1 MRGHCC
7 GGSEGRSPADDL
19 TWFRVAIALVLAGQG
34 MVFGLGYNNAL
45 SDGHAPPYG
54 SGVYWALHGAL
65 MASALAVVAMLGP
78 ALIRASW
85 QTARAGKIAVDQLF
99 LLTMTGAFLGSLVS
113 TIAGEGA
120 VYYEVVGVVLAIYTV
135 GRKVG
140 ARTRDRAVAEAQ
152 ALRDDFDTAFR
163 IDESGDRQRV
173 QTSSLRKGDGWVS
186 VFPGEPIPVDGVIVE
201 GAGEVRETAVTGEL
215 VPALRCA
222 GEQLHAG
229 SYAIGGPFRLQV
241 TAGVGERTL
250 DRILATVESAANRPS
265 RVQVEAD
272 RLMRL
277 FLPVVVGTS
286 VLTFLVW
293 LALPAVPWWRAL
305 FNAMAVLLVACPC
318 ALGLATPIAIWS
330 GLLALSRRGLVSRS
344 GALLDALAEADLWMF
359 DKTGTLSE
367 EDLKVAS
374 VTWFMAEDETEQAW
388 LRKAVAGLERGVDHP
403 VARALAAWRGGGVSV
418 RNREVVPGASVR
430 GEIDGRMVAVGRR
443 DWLEQAYGVTFPA
456 PTGGKMQVA
465 VVVDGVAAG
474 LIELE
479 EQLRASSVVALQQL
493 TEGAAVRILT
503 GDQHPA
509 WSALSGITL
518 ERGLQPEDKCR
529 QVKQARAEG
538 RNVIFVGDGINDAAA
553 MAEATAGIAMGGAS
567 ALTRAT
573 ADAALLG
580 GDLAALPWARGV
592 SREVIARLR
601 GNLRFA
607 VIYNLIGMSLAAAG
621 TLHPVVAALLM
632 LGSSAW
638 VSWRAAQPVGESA
651 GSPAANAS
659 TRAPVASS
667 V

>member
-1 MRGHCC
+1 M
-7 GGSEGRSPADDL
+7 RSPADDL

-45 SDGHAPPYG
+45 ADGHAPAYG

-65 MASALAVVAMLGP
+65 IASAVAVIGMLGP
-78 ALIRASW
+78 ALVRASW
-85 QTARAGKIAVDQLF
+85 QTARARKIAVDQLF

-152 ALRDDFDTAFR
+152 SLREDFNTAFR
-163 IDESGDRQRV
+163 IDETGDRQRV
-173 QTSSLRKGDGWVS
+173 QTWSLQKGDARVS
-186 VFPGEPIPVDGVIVE
+186 VFPGEPVPVDGIIVE

-215 VPALRCA
+215 IPALRSP
-222 GEQLHAG
+222 GDRLHAG
-229 SYAIGGPFRLQV
+229 SYAIGGPFRLEV

-250 DRILATVESAANRPS
+250 DRILATVESAASRPS

-277 FLPVVVGTS
+277 FLPIVIGTS

-293 LALPAVPWWRAL
+293 LAIPSVPWWGAL

-330 GLLALSRRGLVSRS
+330 GLLTLSRRGLVSRS

-374 VTWFMAEDETEQAW
+374 VAWFTAVDEAEKAW
-388 LRKAVAGLERGVDHP
+388 LRKAVAALERGVDHP
-403 VARALAAWRGGGVSV
+403 VARAVASWGGEGVTI
-418 RNREVVPGASVR
+418 RNRAVVPGSSVR
-430 GEIDGRMVAVGRR
+430 GEVDGRMVAVGRR
-443 DWLEQAYGVTFPA
+443 DWLEHVYEVRFSPVAGA
-456 PTGGKMQVA
+456 KMQVA

-474 LIELE
+474 VIELE
-479 EQLRASSVVALQQL
+479 EQLRESSVAALQQL
-493 TEGAAVRILT
+493 ADGAAVRILT
-503 GDQHPA
+503 GDQSPA
-509 WSALSGITL
+509 WSAISGITL
-518 ERGLQPEDKCR
+518 ECGLQPDDKCQ
-529 QVKQARAEG
+529 QVKRARAEG
-538 RNVIFVGDGINDAAA
+538 RGVIFVGDGINDAAA

-580 GDLAALPWARGV
+580 GDLAVLPWARGV

-601 GNLRFA
+601 SNLRFA
-607 VIYNLIGMSLAAAG
+607 VVYNLVGMSLAAAG
-621 TLHPVVAALLM
+621 MLHPVVAALLM

-638 VSWRAAQPVGESA
+638 VSWRAAQPLGESTLTC
-651 GSPAANAS
+651 PDKLL
-659 TRAPVASS
+659 
-667 V
+667 